1 MNSQLP
7 SCVVIMWWGLEKMSS
22 GHVVLHGSLLFFSTK
37 IKEEVNM
44 MHFRKKSLRWI
55 KSAKAIHR
63 EWASLI
69 AQLVKNLPAMQ
80 ETPVLFLGQEDLLE
94 KGQVAH
100 SSFLELPLWL
110 SCQIICLQCRRPGF
124 SPCLGKILWRWERLL
139 TSVFWPGEFHGLY
152 SPWSHKESDTT
163 ERQIHRLN
171 KVIQWNM
178 SGWKHYLLICVLL
191 CTWF

>member
-63 EWASLI
+63 QWASLI
-69 AQLVKNLPAMQ
+69 A
-80 ETPVLFLGQEDLLE
+80 
-94 KGQVAH
+94 
-100 SSFLELPLWL
+100 
-110 SCQIICLQCRRPGF
+110 
-124 SPCLGKILWRWERLL
+124 
-139 TSVFWPGEFHGLY
+139 
-152 SPWSHKESDTT
+152 
-163 ERQIHRLN
+163 
-171 KVIQWNM
+171 
-178 SGWKHYLLICVLL
+178 
-191 CTWF
+191 